1 MTVQVCVL
9 NPAQWKVLAKDAH
22 LIVFNEGRPAGKDR
36 IDYALVAE
44 SDSVGIF
51 GYVTARELDEDTVYW
66 QFGGAF
72 PNSKKSKLAVDGY
85 RAFIQWTLE
94 HDYKRICTYIENENT
109 TMLKLAM
116 FHGFRVI
123 GVRNFEGKILLEHV
137 LDFKKG

>member
-1 MTVQVCVL
+1 MQVTVL

-22 LIVFNEGRPAGKDR
+22 LIVFGEGRAESKDR

-44 SDSVGIF
+44 HPSVGIF

-72 PNSKKSKLAVDGY
+72 PNAKKTRLAVDGY
-85 RAFIQWTLE
+85 RSFISWTLD
-94 HDYKRICTYIENENT
+94 HGYKRICTFIENENT

-137 LDFKKG
+137 LDFIKAR